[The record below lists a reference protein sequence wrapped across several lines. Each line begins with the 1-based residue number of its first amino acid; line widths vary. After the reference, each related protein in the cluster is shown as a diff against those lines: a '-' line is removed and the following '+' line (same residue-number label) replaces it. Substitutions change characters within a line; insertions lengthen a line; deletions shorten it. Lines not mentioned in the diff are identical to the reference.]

1 MISRQALLV
10 LAGAGLLL
18 SLATPPAR
26 SALES
31 SMAGQMLV
39 QMPLLAMIG
48 AACATALPARWRR
61 SIDAWNGGGLPG
73 LLLASLISTYWMLP
87 RALDAALASAA
98 VEAAKFLSL
107 PLLLGVPMG
116 LSWPRL
122 NPIAKGFFLANLI
135 SMLGVLGWLYREAP
149 VRLCNY
155 YLVDQQ
161 VIAGNAL
168 IAIAIATTGTWFAW
182 ALAGTAGHQRRTP
195 AAR

>member
-1 MISRQALLV
+1 MLAF
-10 LAGAGLLL
+10 AGASLLL
-18 SLATPPAR
+18 GLATPLAR

-31 SMAGQMLV
+31 SMVGQMLV

-48 AACATALPARWRR
+48 AACATAMPAHWRR
-61 SIDAWNGGGLPG
+61 SIDAWNGGGRPG
-73 LLLASLISTYWMLP
+73 LLLASLGSTYWMLP

-98 VEAAKFLSL
+98 VEAAKFVSL
-107 PLLLGVPMG
+107 PLLLGVPIG
-116 LSWPRL
+116 LSWPKL

-168 IAIAIATTGTWFAW
+168 IAIAIATAGAWFAW
-182 ALAGTAGHQRRTP
+182 ALAGGRRTSKTH
-195 AAR
+195 AAK